1 MYFRVADWLKAIIFA
16 VVILT
21 IYLFIGDISHTLIIF
36 ALSAIIVFLINPI
49 VTFLTKRKISRS
61 AAILITFFLIFG
73 LIDLV
78 ILLAGPFI
86 IEQFTNFLQA
96 LPALISSLRNI
107 AKAIENFLM
116 DLRLGRIINMQ
127 PNDLIDELSRLLLAQ
142 GRRLLT
148 LIPSVV
154 GLITDVFLLIIVSL
168 YLIIYLPTID
178 KSLADRLPDDLKD
191 VYRDFL
197 ASMKA
202 NFTRYLLGL
211 LAVMFTIGTLAGIG
225 LWIIGLPFPALL
237 GLWAGLTEIIPIV
250 GPILG
255 AIPAIIVALTIKPIL
270 ALWVIVVFIIVQL
283 TENYFLSP
291 HLLGGAVRLNPILI
305 LFAII
310 AGGEIAGIIGVF
322 LSVPVLVILSSIA
335 KFLSDNFSYER
346 EEQGPDRIV
355 VKK

>member
-1 MYFRVADWLKAIIFA
+1 
-16 VVILT
+16 
-21 IYLFIGDISHTLIIF
+21 
-36 ALSAIIVFLINPI
+36 
-49 VTFLTKRKISRS
+49 
-61 AAILITFFLIFG
+61 
-73 LIDLV
+73 
-78 ILLAGPFI
+78 
-86 IEQFTNFLQA
+86 FLQA

-168 YLIIYLPTID
+168 YLIIYLPSID

-255 AIPAIIVALTIKPIL
+255 AIPAVIVALTIKPIL

>member
-61 AAILITFFLIFG
+61 AAILITFFLIFS
-73 LIDLV
+73 LIGIV

-86 IEQFTNFLQA
+86 IEQFANFLQV
-96 LPALISSLRNI
+96 LPALISSLRSI

-127 PNDLIDELSRLLLAQ
+127 PNDFIDELSRLLLAQ

-168 YLIIYLPTID
+168 YLIIYLPSID

-191 VYRDFL
+191 VYRNFL

-202 NFTRYLLGL
+202 SFTCYLLGL

-255 AIPAIIVALTIKPIL
+255 AIPAVIVALTIKPIL

-346 EEQGPDRIV
+346 EEHGPDRIV